1 MPRKRRVSF
10 ANMALMSSLSHWGRI
25 SNFAHAQS
33 LPALSMAA
41 LKHGSRK
48 FYEIPSENLQYVRHD
63 REVKNHKKIEELL
76 KYIENSCIGK
86 DLTFTGPYGLRKGK
100 LQDFKAAVLYR

>member
-1 MPRKRRVSF
+1 
-10 ANMALMSSLSHWGRI
+10 MSSLYHCRRI

-48 FYEIPSENLQYVRHD
+48 FYEIPRNLQYVRHD
-63 REVKNHKKIEELL
+63 REVKKYKKIEELF

-100 LQDFKAAVLYR
+100 LQDFV

>member
-10 ANMALMSSLSHWGRI
+10 ANMALKSSLSHWGRI

-63 REVKNHKKIEELL
+63 RGVKNHKKIEELF
-76 KYIENSCIGK
+76 KYIENSCIGN
-86 DLTFTGPYGLRKGK
+86 DLILTAPCGLPMGK
-100 LQDFKAAVLYR
+100 LQGF

>member
-1 MPRKRRVSF
+1 
-10 ANMALMSSLSHWGRI
+10 
-25 SNFAHAQS
+25 
-33 LPALSMAA
+33 MAA

-63 REVKNHKKIEELL
+63 REVKNHKKIEELF

-86 DLTFTGPYGLRKGK
+86 DSTFTGPYGLRKGK
-100 LQDFKAAVLYR
+100 ILKPQFCIGDRMISSASWNK

>member
-1 MPRKRRVSF
+1 ME
-10 ANMALMSSLSHWGRI
+10 LMSSLSHWGRI
-25 SNFAHAQS
+25 LNFAHAQT

-63 REVKNHKKIEELL
+63 REVKNHKKIEELF

-100 LQDFKAAVLYR
+100 LQDFKAAVLYRLSNDFECNLE